1 MYITLY
7 GSSDKTYNIFTKTI
21 DQMKHVKE
29 NILKLADAGIKVKI
43 KTVLNKYN
51 EREIEDIKL
60 FADKNKLNY
69 RLYTTIIGHKEI
81 DCANNTKEKIIE
93 AIDQEFIPSKTKS
106 TCGAGLNSAYINPL
120 GRIYLCPKVNGSFS
134 IFDKNFLIKL
144 KEHRTQNIL
153 METPCDNCKYRKYGG
168 ICFPVYKDEYDCSE
182 FLLYTKCIQCKYKYE
197 RNEQS

>member
-69 RLYTTIIGHKEI
+69 RLYTTIIGHGEI
-81 DCANNTKEKIIE
+81 DCANNIKEKVIENQENALYIKISRYQTLKLSDVTKE
-93 AIDQEFIPSKTKS
+93 
-106 TCGAGLNSAYINPL
+106 NSY
-120 GRIYLCPKVNGSFS
+120 
-134 IFDKNFLIKL
+134 
-144 KEHRTQNIL
+144 Q
-153 METPCDNCKYRKYGG
+153 
-168 ICFPVYKDEYDCSE
+168 
-182 FLLYTKCIQCKYKYE
+182 
-197 RNEQS
+197 